1 MPTIPRKCQVTQ
13 TTGINETYQ
22 KHKILM
28 ANLQQIRNVRG
39 MHLLEM
45 TRQFPHICLVNEV

>member
-13 TTGINETYQ
+13 TTGIINETYQ

-28 ANLQQIRNVRG
+28 ANLRQIRNVRG

-45 TRQFPHICLVNEV
+45 TRQFPHICLVK